1 MTLNDSWQGY
11 VVYSIKQKLKQEYI
25 GLPGNEIKN
34 LKLSGVEV
42 CLDGCLHKLLTDTMW
57 LEICF
62 LYILGD
68 LYIAIFYRLFINKL
82 HFFMQ
87 LCYHLLTAILFLSP
101 VNLIWRELEVG
112 CEKIAMTMSKSSRQY
127 PKIYHF
133 RLLSFQIL
141 KIVYSIRSWKICCT
155 VLNIGFS
162 FLLSCVISLYA
173 KNIFFVEICLEYGK

>member
-1 MTLNDSWQGY
+1 M
-11 VVYSIKQKLKQEYI
+11 
-25 GLPGNEIKN
+25 
-34 LKLSGVEV
+34 
-42 CLDGCLHKLLTDTMW
+42 
-57 LEICF
+57 
-62 LYILGD
+62 
-68 LYIAIFYRLFINKL
+68 
-82 HFFMQ
+82 
-87 LCYHLLTAILFLSP
+87 
-101 VNLIWRELEVG
+101 G
-112 CEKIAMTMSKSSRQY
+112 CEKIAMPMSKSSRQY